1 MHLRTSVLMTA
12 VQLSLARTHAKCRM
26 RTIGLTLWLC
36 MAVTGLHGQN
46 EKTAPPPNAKA
57 AAPVDFTGQWVSVVT
72 EDWRWRMVTPAKGD
86 FTSIPLNEAGQKIG
100 DAWDPAKD
108 EAAGLQCKAY
118 AAPYILRMPER
129 LRISWADDDT
139 LKLETDT
146 GMQTRMFYFK
156 EPKSKGGDW
165 QGVSRASWELTTGY
179 NFMSVMGT
187 DDTRQSG
194 RQAAG
199 QRVRKPTSSLV
210 VVTTNIRPGY
220 IRKNGVPFSDK
231 AVLTEYFDRT
241 NESNGDS
248 WLVVTSILDDPVY
261 LNQPFVITTHFQKQA
276 DESGW
281 NPTPCSAR

>member
-1 MHLRTSVLMTA
+1 MVSA
-12 VQLSLARTHAKCRM
+12 CPKCCR
-26 RTIGLTLWLC
+26 RRIGLTLWLC
-36 MAVTGLHGQN
+36 LAVTCLHAQN
-46 EKTAPPPNAKA
+46 EKKAPPANAKA
-57 AAPVDFTGQWVSVVT
+57 AAPIDFTGQWVSVVT
-72 EDWRWRMVTPAKGD
+72 EDWRWRMVTPSKGD
-86 FTSIPLNEAGQKIG
+86 FTSVPLNEAGQRIG

-118 AAPYILRMPER
+118 AAPNILRMPER

-146 GMQTRMFYFK
+146 GMQTRMLYFK

-165 QGVSRASWELTTGY
+165 QGVSQASWELTTGY
-179 NFMSVMGT
+179 NFFSVMGI
-187 DDTRQSG
+187 DNNVQSG

-199 QRVRKPTSSLV
+199 QRVRKPTSSLS

-261 LNQPFVITTHFQKQA
+261 LNQPFVITTQFQKQA

-281 NPTPCSAR
+281 DPTPCRAR

>member
-1 MHLRTSVLMTA
+1 MAIKKMRAISFTPVLAFA
-12 VQLSLARTHAKCRM
+12 VSASFLFP
-26 RTIGLTLWLC
+26 
-36 MAVTGLHGQN
+36 MALDAQAGPAAA
-46 EKTAPPPNAKA
+46 APASAKA
-57 AAPVDFTGQWVSVVT
+57 AAPIDFTGQWVSVVT
-72 EDWRWRMVTPAKGD
+72 EDWRWRMMSPAKGD
-86 FTSIPLNEAGQKIG
+86 FTSIPLNRAGQKIG

-118 AAPYILRMPER
+118 AAPNILRMPER
-129 LRISWADDDT
+129 LRISWADDNT
-139 LKLETDT
+139 LKLQTDT
-146 GMQTRMFYFK
+146 GMQTRMFYFE

-179 NFMSVMGT
+179 SFMSVMGSSGGPE
-187 DDTRQSG
+187 SG
-194 RQAAG
+194 RQANG
-199 QRVRKPTSSLV
+199 KRNRKPTSSLNV
-210 VVTTNIRPGY
+210 LTTNMRAGY

-241 NESNGDS
+241 MEANGDS

-261 LNQPFVITTHFQKQA
+261 LNQPFVLTTQFKKEA